1 MSSMSTVLKQVKR
14 CFSNNEARLRI
25 GTAIRTIPEEY
36 KTFFTSK
43 KVLNDSIYDPKLKL
57 ILHLNGTV
65 LMPPSTN
72 PTDDKVLLVEGVKEV
87 DKFLCRLRIL
97 MKWGHFYWR
106 LSDLSALRLEPQ
118 RVIKPE
124 ENFECQ
130 DIEMKIHWQMKVDGD
145 SFFINDKIN
154 LKSLYQVQYQR
165 LFPNKTF
172 QKETILYTGISRY
185 VFSGTSGFCKEFHV
199 ERVEPKIS
207 KSKMDWKWRIA
218 AYE

>member
-1 MSSMSTVLKQVKR
+1 MSTVLKQFKR
-14 CFSNNEARLRI
+14 CFSNDEVRLRI

-36 KTFFTSK
+36 KTFFTGK
-43 KVLNDSIYDPKLKL
+43 KALTESLYDPKLKL

-65 LMPPSTN
+65 LMPPPSSTN
-72 PTDDKVLLVEGVKEV
+72 PTDEKVLLVEGVKEV
-87 DKFLCRLRIL
+87 EKFLCRLRIL

-124 ENFECQ
+124 AVEGQ

-145 SFFINDKIN
+145 DAFFINDNIN

-165 LFPNKTF
+165 FFPVESS
-172 QKETILYTGISRY
+172 QKLGLILYTGISRY

-199 ERVEPKIS
+199 ERIEPKMS
-207 KSKMDWKWRIA
+207 KSKMEWKWRIA
-218 AYE
+218 AN

>member
-1 MSSMSTVLKQVKR
+1 MSTVLKQFKR
-14 CFSNNEARLRI
+14 CFSNDEVRLRI

-36 KTFFTSK
+36 KTFFTGK
-43 KVLNDSIYDPKLKL
+43 KALTESLYDPKLKL

-65 LMPPSTN
+65 LMPPPSSTN
-72 PTDDKVLLVEGVKEV
+72 PTDEKVLLVEGVKEV
-87 DKFLCRLRIL
+87 EKFLCRLRIL

-124 ENFECQ
+124 AVEGQ

-145 SFFINDKIN
+145 DAFFINDKIN

-165 LFPNKTF
+165 FFPVESS
-172 QKETILYTGISRY
+172 QKLGLILYTGISRY

-199 ERVEPKIS
+199 ERIEPKMS
-207 KSKMDWKWRIA
+207 KSKMEWKWRIA
-218 AYE
+218 AN